1 MSPARFIENRLE
13 FAGSAFPPRFQ
24 RDFRSRIDFRAHRG
38 PGYTLNT
45 AGSAM
50 ESVRLTYRGKNS
62 HAAGA
67 PWDGVN
73 ALNAVIQA
81 RPTAWLR
88 S

>member
-1 MSPARFIENRLE
+1 
-13 FAGSAFPPRFQ
+13 
-24 RDFRSRIDFRAHRG
+24 
-38 PGYTLNT
+38 
-45 AGSAM
+45 M

-73 ALNAVIQA
+73 ALNAVIQV
-81 RPTAWLR
+81 RPAAWLR